1 MYRLASG
8 AQSSSMSYAVATH
21 LQSLHLH
28 SPFPSVSP
36 WNTDHYIGIPAWLK
50 RHPLTAPPIKF
61 HFIGIQ

>member
-1 MYRLASG
+1 
-8 AQSSSMSYAVATH
+8 MSYAVATH
-21 LQSLHLH
+21 LESLHLH